1 MATENKTKYT
11 IVMDVDAKAAEAK
24 LNSLTGSIK
33 ALANMPANDVLKRYK
48 IDEKSLGESQAKLHQ
63 LRQAIQNSFNPSTG
77 QIEFNKLINEQKINL
92 KDLSQEMLRYGA
104 EGQSAF
110 LNLANSAIN
119 LNEHFKHSFA
129 WLSKIG
135 TTFMNTIR
143 WQISTR
149 VIQGFTEAI
158 SNAYSYAKSLDSS
171 LNDIRIVTGKSA
183 DEMERFAKTA
193 NTAAKELGTA
203 TTEYTNAS
211 LIYYQQGLGN
221 AEVAKRAETTVKVS
235 NVTGMS
241 AKDTSDALTALWNGF
256 KVSLD
261 ETELYVD
268 KLAAVAAS
276 SASDLEEL
284 TTAMSKVAATANT
297 VGVDIDQLTA
307 QISTIVSVT
316 RQAPESV
323 GTALKTIYARIGDLK
338 IDGADEDGV
347 ALGQVSSQMEELGIQ
362 ILDTNGD
369 MREMGTILEDV
380 AEKWNKW
387 TTAQKQAA
395 AIAMAGKRQYTM
407 LMSLFEG
414 WEMYSKE
421 VQIAANSQGTLQR
434 QQDIYL
440 DSMEAHLQQFETA
453 KEALKGEF
461 VDSGAVNN
469 VVDIFTKL
477 TESVTK
483 FIQNIGGGKKV
494 LWDLV
499 AALSALSSNAI
510 GSGIAKVVQNL
521 QSASIDK
528 LELQAQA
535 EAVRQ
540 MRDALVEAE
549 DKGEISKVF
558 ATHTKAVFENIKSA
572 SDLIESGVVNK
583 DTSDKIQELISNQ
596 INQVKELGKA
606 ANETELAFE
615 KIFGG
620 DFGQD
625 IVRGNQGLDFSQLK
639 NDLTF
644 TDEQEEEIHTVGIS
658 ISKIR
663 EEITQLGLE
672 GKNFAQIQDELASKE
687 TPTYLS
693 KLIEKTQDLNK
704 AIQDLLTQVQD
715 IENFNP
721 NKFFNKFENSAA
733 VTSGFIPLSQQE
745 KVNEAYQKLKANERY
760 ASLDKTKYKIDT
772 NEDYK
777 ANTSLT
783 QKGTLYHTSATYQ
796 EIKRIYEEHAD
807 LLDNS
812 NKKIAKNLLKGA
824 IAGPQ
829 ETQKAI
835 NNILD
840 NVVENAKKN
849 GDKLKGN
856 FRKTAEEVLKDG
868 KKTAEGVKDA
878 TNKVSEEASKTANT
892 LNNSFLKA
900 IENLKLE
907 QKIQGVTTFASSLL
921 MITRGISSISS
932 AMDNLADTSKSAA
945 ERTKAFFQSLLST
958 VVMLGP
964 AILRLISLVEAGT
977 YTVPQLAAAAFII
990 YGIYKGIT
998 SIIEATSREEQEL
1011 RKLKQTVIDLKA
1023 SQDELNQSISSMKS
1037 EWESIN
1043 SSRDALD
1050 DMVKGT
1056 DEWKQKV
1063 SELNE
1068 QVIKLATTYPELL
1081 AGLKKN
1087 ADGIYSID
1095 ENTYNKFLESQL
1107 ERSRTLQIQA
1117 LSAQNDVY
1125 NFSKYD
1131 VKYKADNN
1139 EIKKL
1144 NGTLIAA
1151 TKDLTSFREIQDE
1164 LIKTGK
1170 FTYTEAKSATEAI
1183 IQSNEETKKNN
1194 KLIEANNELIGHL
1207 VLENNGEDLGEAALN
1222 DIAAREAGNY
1232 NRAILTDKYTY
1243 TGVSQLEGGIGSSR
1257 FDDSKLTTALQDFKD
1272 NGVIKNFTQSG
1283 EKVVITYNDDTTSEV
1298 LKNEKLIAEIDKL
1311 FDQAAA
1317 QEAAQGAT
1325 LPRAEEVAFRFRD
1338 AIDEIVGP
1346 ELGKLVRAY
1355 IHGDEVS
1362 SEDINKLQ
1370 ELSSEQ
1376 MEQIIYQYE
1385 LFDSVQNRK
1394 LSSYS
1399 LKQSFTEIEK
1409 QNSDFAKTLTK
1420 DDQDFKKNIQSTI
1433 EKAITGDISDTEFTT
1448 LTDTLNELVTQFPEL
1463 IKYQEILN
1471 NKSLKGTEE
1480 WIQNLYKLQEDLN
1493 KEQLKAQIQDS
1504 SDLINKT
1511 LNLPNTSIHTLY
1523 GSSAVYDSISEK
1535 KQSQSFLSEEE
1546 FYNKVE
1552 QAAIDNLKIIEGS
1565 QQTWLEKYQSQLLD
1579 AKDIYDDYVSKKALY
1594 YNTGDTFAEL
1604 EYQDAQ
1610 AYLSNTLADI
1620 VPEYAKL
1627 SIEDI
1632 ENFYDTLFSNAPL
1645 QEGEEGFSFN
1655 AKLTLTTTA
1664 AETSY
1669 YQFKDKLDDIAE
1681 AEYTIDI
1688 TIHSN
1693 AEDEFNN
1700 IEKSIDS
1707 MTDMA
1712 EKIGENFIVNAED
1725 LRELNQ
1731 AFPGIIQDMEI
1742 LEDGTVQLNEEAA
1755 QGAMDAAAAQITS
1768 SNESTIA
1775 QLQDQATLL
1784 RAKQASYRN
1793 IAEEAKT
1800 AAENESYEAEAVS
1813 KIKSELAQVDAN
1825 NQAAI
1830 TEKTVEH
1837 ADIETKTFAANWS
1850 SAYQSA
1856 ATDAAAFGDIAYNA
1870 YVAGTGN
1877 EEAHEYLK
1885 TALANQNWGATYEGY
1900 DPGSSEAAQ
1909 ITTYDATSSETYQ
1922 EYWKRIEETYRKLA
1936 EQAGY
1941 EANDIEGMIAEA
1953 KASGYAAL
1961 FGLGSVRSGKGF
1973 GTGSA
1978 TEDKLDDEIDKYKT
1992 INEEL
1997 ELYSKNLSLISNLKE
2012 KAYGKEY
2019 IKLLNQEA
2027 DIYSNQVETLKQK
2040 GEMLAEDAG
2049 ARRNTLAANGFVF
2062 DEQGNILNYYERLS
2076 ELYNAGSDSY
2086 EQLKDIAD
2094 EYFDYLNDCY
2104 DNLEEQFEA
2113 EDKHHQALID
2123 SLKQE
2128 IELVQ
2133 ELNDYQNDYAD
2144 FIIKIAE
2151 DDEYLKRAQEYGI
2164 KLTADFN
2171 ALKEYEARAQK
2182 LLAEH
2187 DKMLKEG
2194 TSDIYGDDL
2203 KQLREDIE
2211 ENQKA
2216 LEDFIISMADS
2227 YESAMDEYLALID
2240 ATANA
2245 FKEEVKILE
2254 HAIKEIQHYAK
2265 IQKAVLGESDMATVV
2280 ALDQA
2285 QLATQNKITENYRK
2299 EADFWRQQM
2308 DRTVDKTSEAYK
2320 KMKENYETA
2329 IDSMESS
2336 MEEAIAAA
2344 TQKAADA
2351 LKQIQLEFESAIT
2364 EGSTFG
2370 RVSDEWEMQKKIE
2383 KDSYDAANRAFKLAE
2398 LRYNYTKA
2406 AEEAS
2411 AEGQARINKL
2421 MEEQLSMLH
2430 EKDKLTQYD
2439 VERAQKLLDIELA
2452 RIALEEAQNNKN
2464 QMRLKRDA
2472 AGNYTYQY
2480 VADQGAIDDA
2490 QQKYDAARN
2499 SLYNFD
2505 KNAYQST
2512 TTEILSRLQEAE
2524 KKFADIRSDSSLS
2537 AEARE
2542 EELNKWYE
2550 YYQEYVANRTEE
2562 IEGIRVNLEEDAQ
2575 IEWENYYK
2583 DSLDRVYTNGKEM
2596 MDKTVAGYTLAGKSV
2611 IEITTLDADRINTE
2625 LTHLKDHTIENLHEW
2640 LANVDEA
2647 TEIARYD
2654 YENLTPAIEE
2664 LNEETLTSVAYASAY
2679 TDTLT
2684 AAMGPMGD
2692 YIDELGAI
2700 KKAYDTVKNAAEAL
2714 VDQEE
2719 ILLENQKTIELNLDT
2734 LLNKMSSLIIETQK
2748 YIDLDTSDG
2757 NSQNLTGIYANAS
2770 NAETFNLVKVINKE
2784 RQTVGYGA
2792 IDNNGNI
2799 IKLKYNGDT
2808 SGQGY
2813 YFTENPEGLATYIAG
2828 NIGLT
2833 PKSSPGNNAFQLMA
2847 EDELW
2852 KRVYFNKI
2860 SDFSNRFDTGGYT
2873 GEWGLDGRMAV
2884 LHQKE
2889 LVLNAKDTENMLK
2902 MLDITRKAFENATVR
2917 GILANS
2923 FATPSSNVT
2932 SNEQI
2937 GTTYMTINA
2946 TFPNANKAIEIEEA
2960 FKNLKNYASQQAH
2973 MQVYQNGINNFSKT
2987 FI

>member
-1 MATENKTKYT
+1 
-11 IVMDVDAKAAEAK
+11 
-24 LNSLTGSIK
+24 
-33 ALANMPANDVLKRYK
+33 MPANDVLKRYK

-77 QIEFNKLINEQKINL
+77 QIEFNKLIKEQKINL

-149 VIQGFTEAI
+149 VIQGFTGAI

-221 AEVAKRAETTVKVS
+221 AEVEKRAETTVKVS

-241 AKDTSDALTALWNGF
+241 ARDTSDALTALWNGF

-276 SASDLEEL
+276 SASNLEEL

-625 IVRGNQGLDFSQLK
+625 IVRGNQGLDFNQLK

-672 GKNFAQIQDELASKE
+672 GKNFAQIQDELASKG

-733 VTSGFIPLSQQE
+733 VTSGFIDLSQQE
-745 KVNEAYQKLKANERY
+745 KVNEAYQKLKANEHY

-783 QKGTLYHTSATYQ
+783 QKGTLYHTSAAYQ
-796 EIKRIYEEHAD
+796 EIKRIYEEQAD

-868 KKTAEGVKDA
+868 KKTAESIGKSMD
-878 TNKVSEEASKTANT
+878 KVSEETSKTANT

-945 ERTKAFFQSLLST
+945 ERTGAFFQSLLST

-964 AILRLISLVEAGT
+964 AILRLISLIKDGT
-977 YTVPQLAAAAFII
+977 YTAPQLAAAAVII
-990 YGIYKGIT
+990 YSIYKVIT
-998 SIIEATSREEQEL
+998 LIVEATTREEREL
-1011 RKLKQTVIDLKA
+1011 KKLKQTVIDLKA

-1117 LSAQNDVY
+1117 LSTQNDVY

-1194 KLIEANNELIGHL
+1194 KLIEANNTLIGQL

-1232 NRAILTDKYTY
+1232 SRAILTDKYTY
-1243 TGVSQLEGGIGSSR
+1243 TGVSQLEGGIGLSR
-1257 FDDSKLTTALQDFKD
+1257 FNDSKLNTALQDFKD
-1272 NGVIKNFTQSG
+1272 NGVIKDFTRNG

-1298 LKNEKLIAEIDKL
+1298 LKNEKLIAEINKL

-1325 LPRAEEVAFRFRD
+1325 LPRAEEEAFRFRD

-1385 LFDSVQNRK
+1385 LFDSVQSRK

-1399 LKQSFTEIEK
+1399 LKQSSTEIEK
-1409 QNSDFAKTLTK
+1409 QKSDFAKTLTK

-1448 LTDTLNELVTQFPEL
+1448 LTDTLNELVTEFPEL

-1480 WIQNLYKLQEDLN
+1480 WIQNLYKLQKDLN

-1504 SDLINKT
+1504 SDLINEI
-1511 LNLPNTSIHTLY
+1511 LNLPNTSIHTVY
-1523 GSSAVYDSISEK
+1523 GNENGATYNSKSEK
-1535 KQSQSFLSEEE
+1535 IQSQSFLSEEE

-1579 AKDIYDDYVSKKALY
+1579 AKDIYDNYVSKKALY
-1594 YNTGDTFAEL
+1594 YSTGDTFAEL

-1632 ENFYDTLFSNAPL
+1632 ENFYDTLFSNTPL

-1655 AKLTLTTTA
+1655 ADLTLTTTA

-1669 YQFKDKLDDIAE
+1669 YQFKNKLEDIAE
-1681 AEYTIDI
+1681 ADYTIDI

-1712 EKIGENFIVNAED
+1712 EKIGENFVVNAED

-1731 AFPGIIQDMEI
+1731 VFPNIIDNMEI
-1742 LEDGTVQLNEEAA
+1742 LEDGTVQLNETAVQE
-1755 QGAMDAAAAQITS
+1755 AMDTAATQIAS
-1768 SNESTIA
+1768 SNEATIVD
-1775 QLQDQATLL
+1775 LQNQATIL
-1784 RAKQASYRN
+1784 RAKEATYKSIADTAAAMARGDIKQEEGVLTIKQRLRQTESANNAEFADTQIANTKNEADSMAQSWNYAYEYASKSAIDFGN
-1793 IAEEAKT
+1793 IAF
-1800 AAENESYEAEAVS
+1800 AAYRAGTGDVAAHNYLQDALNNTNFKVNYTGYDPESSEVAQFESYEDLVKDPTGWLKISQIYNQQAEA
-1813 KIKSELAQVDAN
+1813 K
-1825 NQAAI
+1825 
-1830 TEKTVEH
+1830 
-1837 ADIETKTFAANWS
+1837 
-1850 SAYQSA
+1850 
-1856 ATDAAAFGDIAYNA
+1856 G
-1870 YVAGTGN
+1870 
-1877 EEAHEYLK
+1877 
-1885 TALANQNWGATYEGY
+1885 ALAS
-1900 DPGSSEAAQ
+1900 D
-1909 ITTYDATSSETYQ
+1909 
-1922 EYWKRIEETYRKLA
+1922 L
-1936 EQAGY
+1936 
-1941 EANDIEGMIAEA
+1941 EGMIAERQ
-1953 KASGYAAL
+1953 ASGYAAL

-1973 GTGSA
+1973 GTGSS
-1978 TEDKLDDEIDKYKT
+1978 TEDELDNEIDKYKT

-2086 EQLKDIAD
+2086 EQLKEIAD

-2194 TSDIYGDDL
+2194 SSDIYGDDL
-2203 KQLREDIE
+2203 KQLRKDIE

-2370 RVSDEWEMQKKIE
+2370 RVSNEWEMQKKIE

-2583 DSLDRVYTNGKEM
+2583 DSLDRAYTNGKEM

-2692 YIDELGAI
+2692 YIDELSAI
-2700 KKAYDTVKNAAEAL
+2700 KEAYDTVGDAAKAL

-2748 YIDLDTSDG
+2748 YIDLDTASDG
-2757 NSQNLTGIYANAS
+2757 NSKKVTGVYANAS
-2770 NAETFNLVKVINKE
+2770 NAETFNLAEVVNNKG
-2784 RQTVGYGA
+2784 QTLGYGA

-2808 SGQGY
+2808 SGLGY
-2813 YFTENPEGLATYIAG
+2813 YFTKNPEGLTTYIAG

-2833 PKSSPGNNAFQLMA
+2833 PKSYPGGFQLIA
-2847 EDELW
+2847 EDDLW
-2852 KRVYFNKI
+2852 KRVYANKI
-2860 SDFSNRFDTGGYT
+2860 SDFSNQFDTGGYT